1 MTTSASGRCVSEPM
15 PCDSAAGSRPIQI
28 GIFSVEAN
36 AKRAVD
42 TLAKAGIGAE
52 IRAETSNGK
61 AYWSVIAR
69 GDGDTLKKVK
79 AAGFADAYM
88 LK

>member
-1 MTTSASGRCVSEPM
+1 L
-15 PCDSAAGSRPIQI
+15 IQI

-42 TLAKAGIGAE
+42 TLGKAGIAATMRGENAQGKPFWSVTAVGGAE
-52 IRAETSNGK
+52 AL
-61 AYWSVIAR
+61 A
-69 GDGDTLKKVK
+69 KVK

-88 LK
+88 LKRG